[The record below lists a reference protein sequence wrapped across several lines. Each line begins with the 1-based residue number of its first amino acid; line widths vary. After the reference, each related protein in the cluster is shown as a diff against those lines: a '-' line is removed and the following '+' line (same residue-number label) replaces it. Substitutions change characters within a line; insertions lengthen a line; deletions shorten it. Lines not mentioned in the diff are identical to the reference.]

1 MNLTK
6 YNKKL
11 TIIMAME
18 DLRRNKAPFFGDD
31 VGCRNSVN
39 VKVGI
44 VESDEAPRQYL
55 TAVIGGTQG
64 LATLWSR
71 SNGKQAL
78 GSMQAR
84 CPDVVLVSLFLH
96 DMTGIDFILQARR
109 LQPRVSYLLLLPD
122 DQPNLFVE
130 ALEAGA
136 CAYLP
141 KLCGAD
147 ELVRAI
153 WTVHQGGAV
162 VSSFVA
168 KAVVDYF
175 RARGSVIHKLTER
188 EREVLTCLSRGL
200 SQASIA
206 IDLGIDPATVR
217 THVRNMLSKL
227 DAHSTA
233 EAIALYLN
241 PVIPPKPNTGLPPK
255 ITRAASRRILKTAT
269 GRVSSVTSEQAE
281 PWCIPVSNGHSKS
294 EEASS
299 SRRIL

>member
-1 MNLTK
+1 
-6 YNKKL
+6 
-11 TIIMAME
+11 ME
-18 DLRRNKAPFFGDD
+18 DVRRNKAPYFGDV
-31 VGCRNSVN
+31 VGYKDPVRIE
-39 VKVGI
+39 VGI

-55 TAVIGGTQG
+55 SAVIGGTQG
-64 LATLWSR
+64 FVMSWAGA
-71 SNGKQAL
+71 NGKQAL
-78 GSMQAR
+78 ASVAAR
-84 CPDVVLVSLFLH
+84 CPEVVLVSLFLQ

-109 LQPRVSYLLLLPD
+109 LRPGVSFLLLLPD

-175 RARGSVIHKLTER
+175 RARGSVIQKLTER
-188 EREVLTCLSRGL
+188 EREVLICLSRGL

-206 IDLGIDPATVR
+206 IDLGINPATVR

-227 DAHSTA
+227 DAHSIA

-241 PVIPPKPNTGLPPK
+241 PTMPREGKSGFLPKVRTPMPN
-255 ITRAASRRILKTAT
+255 RRILKS
-269 GRVSSVTSEQAE
+269 GSVPFTSIA
-281 PWCIPVSNGHSKS
+281 
-294 EEASS
+294 A
-299 SRRIL
+299 